1 MEERQDIRRKVW
13 TLKQSNSTNTTQF
26 TTLNSTLGFLEQLFN
41 SSGCLTQLCDTLADD
56 LPKDGQGIA
65 EDIGII
71 VQCNY
76 PSLFIQSIPQSPPY
90 PTLPLFFS
98 I

>member
-56 LPKDGQGIA
+56 LPKDGQGIDQ
-65 EDIGII
+65 DIITKLG
-71 VQCNY
+71 
-76 PSLFIQSIPQSPPY
+76 
-90 PTLPLFFS
+90 TLTE
-98 I
+98 IG